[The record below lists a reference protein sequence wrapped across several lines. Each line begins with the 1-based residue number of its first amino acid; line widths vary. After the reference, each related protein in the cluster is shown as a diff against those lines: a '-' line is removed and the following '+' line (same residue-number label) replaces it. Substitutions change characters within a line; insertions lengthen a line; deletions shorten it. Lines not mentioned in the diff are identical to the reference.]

1 MCARPR
7 RQPRISCAARRTARG
22 EAGRCGPRGCAWAT
36 HAARTAGGRR
46 DAGAELARLI
56 YDSAREPH
64 SGAGLRSEAASIRA
78 LTLASPHFSLELE
91 VIGDRLLGQLVPP
104 HGVAVEVQS
113 QASGSTQIWTDEI
126 GCFLIEP
133 VPATPFRLHWHTE
146 DGTEVVT
153 DWITL

>member
-1 MCARPR
+1 MCTRAR

-22 EAGRCGPRGCAWAT
+22 EAGRCGPRGCAWAAR
-36 HAARTAGGRR
+36 AARAGRER
-46 DAGAELARLI
+46 PNAGAELARLI

-64 SGAGLRSEAASIRA
+64 RAAGLRSEAASIRA
-78 LTLASPHFSLELE
+78 LTLASAHFSLELE
-91 VIGDRLLGQLVPP
+91 VIGDRLLGQFVPP
-104 HGVAVEVQS
+104 HGIAVQVQS

-126 GCFLIEP
+126 GCFLVEP

-146 DGTEVVT
+146 DGAEVMT